1 MDFKKVRRDDCYSVQ
16 FIAEENGRKVG
27 WGFLVIINN
36 DRHAEPYGLLEN
48 VYVEPEFR
56 GRGIGSRLVQ
66 EIIEEAKRIG
76 CYKLLGQSR
85 YGKEKVHD
93 LYLTLGFKDHGKNF
107 RMDLKES
114 PIKQA
119 D

>member
-1 MDFKKVRRDDCYSVQ
+1 M
-16 FIAEENGRKVG
+16 A
-27 WGFLVIINN
+27 WGFLVVISN
-36 DRHAEPYGLLEN
+36 DRHAESYGLLEN

-56 GRGIGSRLVQ
+56 GRGIGTKLLQ
-66 EIIEEAKRIG
+66 EIIAEAKRIG

-85 YGKEKVHD
+85 YGKENVHD
-93 LYLTLGFKDHGKNF
+93 LYLSLGFKDHGKNF

-114 PIKQA
+114 PIRQQ